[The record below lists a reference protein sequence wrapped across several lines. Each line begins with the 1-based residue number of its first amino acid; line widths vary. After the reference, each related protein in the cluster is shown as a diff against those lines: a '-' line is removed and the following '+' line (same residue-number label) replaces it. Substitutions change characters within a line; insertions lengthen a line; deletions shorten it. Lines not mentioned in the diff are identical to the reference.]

1 METEAADLPEEEEER
16 GAALVPPVEDER
28 GPEGFTAGRD
38 AALVPPWR
46 EGVVTPDLLAA
57 GAWRPEEPTF
67 PEGVRVVVL
76 FPEGETAVPLW
87 VVVLCC
93 VAAGRAFLCCV
104 AAGVRAALVSPSTA
118 AFLRAALLLSLV
130 VPEPT
135 AVRSLLRAE
144 VLRSLLFPV
153 TAALLSLVADLVPWV
168 RPLAWRPPRS
178 PACRRA
184 AWASPLC
191 LSSGRE

>member
-1 METEAADLPEEEEER
+1 MAALIPPGEEER
-16 GAALVPPVEDER
+16 A
-28 GPEGFTAGRD
+28 PEELTAGRD
-38 AALVPPWR
+38 AALVSPWR

-76 FPEGETAVPLW
+76 FPDGETAVPLW
-87 VVVLCC
+87 VVFLCC
-93 VAAGRAFLCCV
+93 VAAGCAFLCCV
-104 AAGVRAALVSPSTA
+104 AAGVRAVLVFPSTA
-118 AFLRAALLLSLV
+118 VFLRAALLLSLV

-135 AVRSLLRAE
+135 AVRELLVAE
-144 VLRSLLFPV
+144 VLRPLLFPV
-153 TAALLSLVADLVPWV
+153 TVVLLSLVPWV